1 MKPNTD
7 KCHLLLN
14 SQETNTFN
22 LHRNTSLS
30 EKLLGISFNYKFHKR
45 IEDICQ
51 KASQNLNALAR
62 AAYMETIQKRSPM
75 NAFFKLQ
82 FNYCLLGW
90 MYCKRSL
97 STNINRLNKR
107 CFWINY
113 NDKKSNFNELLVKDS
128 SVSIHHQN
136 LQKLAVEMFKVCR
149 DLSPENVNELF

>member
-1 MKPNTD
+1 
-7 KCHLLLN
+7 
-14 SQETNTFN
+14 
-22 LHRNTSLS
+22 
-30 EKLLGISFNYKFHKR
+30 
-45 IEDICQ
+45 
-51 KASQNLNALAR
+51 
-62 AAYMETIQKRSPM
+62 METIQKRSPM

-149 DLSPENVNELF
+149 DLSPENVNELFKFREQISHELRQKSQFQIILIHSFFIGTKSLKISWAQQKGTGS